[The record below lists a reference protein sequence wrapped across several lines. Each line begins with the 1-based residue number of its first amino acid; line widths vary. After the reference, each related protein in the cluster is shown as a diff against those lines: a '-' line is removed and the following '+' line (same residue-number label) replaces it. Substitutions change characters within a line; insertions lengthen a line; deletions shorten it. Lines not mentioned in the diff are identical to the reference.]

1 MDIISGGMSIFIL
14 YWCILF
20 DIVPRAPITTGMTTT
35 LIFETFSNSVK
46 TWYLSIFFC
55 YLMALVNFFCY
66 LMAISWSPGFAKAII
81 WHSLFCLLIQAM
93 SGNLHSMTLSAWI
106 LKSQRILQS
115 SFPWTD
121 SGVCVCVC
129 VCLFVCVV
137 CVHHLSLQ
145 CKWCFL
151 HSNECT

>member
-81 WHSLFCLLIQAM
+81 WHSLSFACWYKLCLVTCILWLYLLEYWNPKGFYSRHSHGLIV
-93 SGNLHSMTLSAWI
+93 
-106 LKSQRILQS
+106 
-115 SFPWTD
+115 
-121 SGVCVCVC
+121 VCVCVC
-129 VCLFVCVV
+129 VCLCWVCTPLV
-137 CVHHLSLQ
+137 
-145 CKWCFL
+145 
-151 HSNECT
+151 TAM